1 MEKKVTV
8 IGGGTGTYVILS
20 GLKKYPVNLAVVV
33 SMFDSGGS
41 TGRLRDQLGVLPPGD
56 LRQCLVALSEAPILW
71 RKLFLYRFEKG
82 DLAGHNFGN
91 IFLSALEKISK
102 NYQAVVDTA
111 GFILKTKGEVIPV
124 TFQQA
129 HLCVL
134 YKNGKLVEGEGQID
148 KNFFEKSAIIKAYLK
163 PEPKANPKAIRR
175 ILQSDFIIVG
185 PGDLYT
191 SIVPVLLVK
200 EVKKALSQTKAKI
213 IYILNLMTKRGQAT
227 DYKGSDYL
235 KDMSFYLGRLPDV
248 IIANNGKIPKQI
260 LAWYKKYKEN
270 QVVDDINDKNFSG
283 QVYRADL
290 VDKKKIE
297 INEADF
303 FVDPASRSILRHD
316 SLKLAKILSKIIL

>member
-1 MEKKVTV
+1 MIKKVTL
-8 IGGGTGTYVILS
+8 IGGGTGTYVVLS
-20 GLKKYPVNLAVVV
+20 GLKKYPVSLGVVV

-56 LRQCLVALSEAPILW
+56 LRQCLMALSEAPILW

-91 IFLSALEKISK
+91 IFLSVLEKISN
-102 NYQAVVDTA
+102 NYQAVVDKA
-111 GFILKTKGEVIPV
+111 SFILKTKGEVIPV

-129 HLCVL
+129 HLCAL

-148 KNFFEKSAIIKAYLK
+148 KNFQEKSAIIKAYLK
-163 PEPKANPKAIRR
+163 PEPKANSKAIKR

-191 SIVPVLLVK
+191 SIVPVLLVRGLK
-200 EVKKALSQTKAKI
+200 EALSQTKAKI

-227 DYKGSDYL
+227 DYKGSNYL
-235 KDMSFYLGRLPDV
+235 KDVSFYLGRSPDA
-248 IIANNGKIPKQI
+248 IIINNGKIPKKI
-260 LAWYKKYKEN
+260 LAWYKKYKEK
-270 QVVDDINDKNFSG
+270 QVIDDIGDKIFTG

-297 INEADF
+297 INKADF
-303 FVDPASRSILRHD
+303 FVDPGSRSVLRHD
-316 SLKLAKILSKIIL
+316 SLKLAKILSKIII